1 MAFQL
6 LGMEGIPLK
15 SESSEGGAEAS
26 FVIIS
31 PVKKL
36 RTYPSPKKR
45 QLLQQQ
51 QQLQL
56 QQLQQRLV
64 TGQPSTN
71 ISLLDNQQVPVA
83 LKSFCSK
90 IYSCG

>member
-51 QQLQL
+51 QEL

>member
-51 QQLQL
+51 QQLQQL
-56 QQLQQRLV
+56 QQQRLV